1 MNQTSDRCARC
12 GRAVDSDDRFLVR
25 SLDSTEHAAICRIE
39 HVVAWVM
46 RGARWQ
52 SSNRDA
58 DPAAAVILER
68 DRAGTTTEFE
78 FENVEKLRE
87 WASAGGPWARSTQ

>member
-12 GRAVDSDDRFLVR
+12 GRAIDPEDRFTVR
-25 SLDSTEHAAICRIE
+25 SHDGVEHASICRIE
-39 HVVAWVM
+39 HLVAWVM

-58 DPAAAVILER
+58 EPTAPVVLER
-68 DRAGTTTEFE
+68 DRAGTTTEVE